1 MAYLPAPS
9 TFTTLCAD
17 ALPSELWAAVQ
28 GLLGKNGE
36 LTAENEKLKARVA
49 ELEEKAKRPAK
60 TPANSSVPP
69 SRGQKANRPADE
81 IRKKRTKRS
90 VRRHYRAPFLVAPAD
105 ELKSNCSPTPWG
117 TGGKAVN
124 GW

>member
-28 GLLGKNGE
+28 GLLGKNGELAAQNGE

-69 SRGQKANRPADE
+69 SISSRWWNQGLSSGLPSSTAD
-81 IRKKRTKRS
+81 
-90 VRRHYRAPFLVAPAD
+90 
-105 ELKSNCSPTPWG
+105 WM
-117 TGGKAVN
+117 
-124 GW
+124 

>member
-36 LTAENEKLKARVA
+36 LAAQNGELTAENEKLKARVA
-49 ELEEKAKRPAK
+49 ELEAKVRIDMPSGGRRSG
-60 TPANSSVPP
+60 ANGTGHP
-69 SRGQKANRPADE
+69 
-81 IRKKRTKRS
+81 
-90 VRRHYRAPFLVAPAD
+90 RAP
-105 ELKSNCSPTPWG
+105 G
-117 TGGKAVN
+117 
-124 GW
+124 